1 MNLWGT
7 FPLPELPEGL
17 LPKVI
22 ERFARVQGELI
33 GADPA
38 GLALAALC
46 VCAAAIPDRIRLKV
60 KRHDDWTEA
69 ARIWVALIGMPS
81 TKKSPIIRAAIRP
94 IVRLDTALF
103 NTWQRQMAEYEAL
116 SKEDRRSAER
126 PRQVRLRL
134 SDTTIE
140 AVQDILRDS
149 PDGVLCMNDELAGWF
164 GALDKYSGGK
174 GSAKDRAFWNEAFNG
189 GQFPV
194 NRVGRGSFI
203 IPNLS
208 VCILGG
214 IQPDSI
220 RSLAADNVDDGLMQR
235 LFTIVL
241 KAASAGIDEERP
253 DAAGRYET
261 LIERLRRL
269 PATGATFGQA
279 VRRKARRCIS
289 MTTPSASGSVSRSAI
304 TISPRRSR

>member
-1 MNLWGT
+1 MGDENDGGRTAIDLVIEHGDCDDAAEAALWLCDKLRIDPVSLGWQGNDHAKGKSGNRSRQNLSNTMSGPST
-7 FPLPELPEGL
+7 CGELSPAQMPEGL

-22 ERFARVQGELI
+22 ERFARIQSELI
-33 GADPA
+33 GADAA

-46 VCAAAIPDRIRLKV
+46 VCAAAIPDRIKVKV

-81 TKKSPIIRAAIRP
+81 TKKSPIIRAASRP
-94 IVRLDTALF
+94 LVKLDTALF
-103 NTWQRQMAEYEAL
+103 NAWQREMAKYEAL
-116 SKEDRRSAER
+116 SKEDRKSAER

-134 SDTTIE
+134 SDTTME

-149 PDGVLCMNDELAGWF
+149 PDGVLCVNDELAGWF
-164 GALDKYSGGK
+164 GALDKYGGGK

-208 VCILGG
+208 VCILGE
-214 IQPDSI
+214 IQPDAI
-220 RSLAADNVDDGLMQR
+220 RSLA
-235 LFTIVL
+235 
-241 KAASAGIDEERP
+241 P
-253 DAAGRYET
+253 
-261 LIERLRRL
+261 
-269 PATGATFGQA
+269 
-279 VRRKARRCIS
+279 
-289 MTTPSASGSVSRSAI
+289 TTSTTA
-304 TISPRRSR
+304 